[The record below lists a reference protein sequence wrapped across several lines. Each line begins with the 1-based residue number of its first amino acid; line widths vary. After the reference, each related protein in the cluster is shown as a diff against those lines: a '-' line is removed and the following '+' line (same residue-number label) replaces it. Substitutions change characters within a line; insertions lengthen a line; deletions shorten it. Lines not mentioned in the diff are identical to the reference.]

1 MTIYMTKVW
10 GFGVPCGPLQFS
22 TNGWR
27 ENAREVLQP
36 GDLVVCVGTKGE
48 ETAPR
53 SQGRLLG
60 MMEPTTEVA
69 RSFDFELQTRAVDY
83 DDEGNYRWPYAL
95 LNRRAWRFSEP
106 RPLLEEISSR
116 SFAMDSALGIVP
128 LTADEAARI
137 ESLPKEEVPLLAPV
151 RAVARIEGEDVARRR
166 AAPPPT
172 TQRAGV
178 MHVRRAPAYTYAM
191 KIEGAA
197 ETLFKVGWA
206 FDYKKRE
213 RDFNLSSL
221 PRLGGLRYRAAL
233 YQLWD
238 TARDAYKMEQTILR
252 KFDAQR
258 HPSNREVLFGISYD
272 TLHAAWVEYLVA
284 RSRRH

>member
-10 GFGVPCGPLQFS
+10 GFDVSCGPLQFS

-27 ENAREVLQP
+27 DRAREVLQP
-36 GDLVVCVGTKGE
+36 GDLVVLVGTKGE

-53 SQGRLLG
+53 LQGRLLG
-60 MMEPTTEVA
+60 MMEPTSEVA
-69 RSFDFELQTRAVDY
+69 GSLDFELRTRAVDF

-95 LNRRAWRFSEP
+95 LNRRAWKFLEP

-116 SFAMDSALGIVP
+116 PFAMDSALGIVP
-128 LTADEAARI
+128 LTADETEQI
-137 ESLPKEEVPLLAPV
+137 ERLPKEEVALLAPV

-172 TQRAGV
+172 TQRRGV
-178 MHVRRAPAYTYAM
+178 MHLCRAPVYTYAM
-191 KIEGAA
+191 RIEGITA
-197 ETLFKVGWA
+197 TLFKIGWA

-221 PRLGGLRYRAAL
+221 PQLGGLRYRAAF
-233 YQLWD
+233 YHLWD
-238 TARDAYKMEQTILR
+238 TAQAAYKMEQTILR
-252 KFDAQR
+252 KFDTQR
-258 HPSNREVLFGISYD
+258 HPSNREVVFGITYD
-272 TLHAAWVEYLVA
+272 ALHSAWIEYLM
-284 RSRRH
+284 RERINR

>member
-1 MTIYMTKVW
+1 MIAAREAGRAATADQAKSRAERTLRVRKPGGLKLAALESKRLGIAPGLSFAWWRAYTSRMADISVPPITLAAVMTIYMTKVW
-10 GFGVPCGPLQFS
+10 GFDVPSAPLQFS

-27 ENAREVLQP
+27 DNAREVLQP
-36 GDLVVCVGTKGE
+36 GDLVVCVGTKGA

-69 RSFDFELQTRAVDY
+69 LSFDFELQTRAVDY
-83 DDEGNYRWPYAL
+83 DEEGNYRWPYAL
-95 LNRRAWRFSEP
+95 LNRRAWRFLEP
-106 RPLLEEISSR
+106 RPLLEEISPR

-178 MHVRRAPAYTYAM
+178 MHVRHAPA
-191 KIEGAA
+191 
-197 ETLFKVGWA
+197 
-206 FDYKKRE
+206 
-213 RDFNLSSL
+213 
-221 PRLGGLRYRAAL
+221 
-233 YQLWD
+233 
-238 TARDAYKMEQTILR
+238 
-252 KFDAQR
+252 
-258 HPSNREVLFGISYD
+258 
-272 TLHAAWVEYLVA
+272 
-284 RSRRH
+284 

>member
-10 GFGVPCGPLQFS
+10 GFSTPSGPLQFS

-27 ENAREVLQP
+27 ERAREILQS
-36 GDLVVCVGTKGE
+36 GDLVVVVGTKGE

-69 RSFDFELQTRAVDY
+69 RSLDFELQPRAADY

-95 LNRRAWRFSEP
+95 LNRRAWRFLEP
-106 RPLLEEISSR
+106 RPLFEEISPR
-116 SFAMDSALGIVP
+116 SFSMDSALGIVP

-137 ESLPKEEVPLLAPV
+137 EMLPKEEVPLLAPV
-151 RAVARIEGEDVARRR
+151 RVVARIEGEDVARRR

-178 MHVRRAPAYTYAM
+178 MHVRNAPAYTYAM
-191 KIEGAA
+191 KIEGATA
-197 ETLFKVGWA
+197 TLFKIGWA

-221 PRLGGLRYRAAL
+221 PRLGGLGYKATL
-233 YQLWD
+233 YHLWN
-238 TARDAYKMEQTILR
+238 TARAAYKMEQTILR

-258 HPSNREVLFGISYD
+258 HPSNREVVFGIDYD
-272 TLHAAWVEYLVA
+272 ALHAAWIDYLIYA
-284 RSRRH
+284 RVRR